1 MSDVDFARA
10 PRWLQWLYV
19 IGVNAIEFCPVV
31 ITFGRLQRL
40 KDAENM
46 VAWMHEQQ
54 QAEARTRANCAPQQS
69 AVTSETGDGT

>member
-54 QAEARTRANCAPQQS
+54 QAEARNLRN
-69 AVTSETGDGT
+69 SEAK